1 MNNSLFSPEVSLR
14 DSYVYKQASSAQA
27 PVDQVNRLM
36 VCREAGF
43 EAAMHHLFGVTP
55 GAMPMAKQAY
65 ALQLHRQ
72 MDNVHALAAVAKAAF
87 GW

>member
-1 MNNSLFSPEVSLR
+1 MNTLFPQQPTVR
-14 DSYVYKQASSAQA
+14 DSYVYKQASAVNA

-55 GAMPMAKQAY
+55 EAMPLAKQAY
-65 ALQLHRQ
+65 AVQLHRQ
-72 MDNVHALAAVAKAAF
+72 MDNVQALAQVAYAAF
-87 GW
+87 GR